1 MTSTL
6 VIFGGFGGSITIPQM
21 DQNQLEHCKS
31 PTYTVPVARRSNTR
45 AMERRSVGSTPHSM
59 SRSTERRNVCITIF
73 AGPKGGGS
81 GYSSRWRELTGIA
94 ACAGSARNL
103 HGEILIPVGGVAC
116 LGGLSY
122 AERHRLVPFG
132 GERRGI
138 HYQEQARTES
148 APCQSEC
155 DRCGSGAADQCRQL
169 TRGDNPVRRNG
180 TLNRQ
185 RDDRGGEAFLI
196 VLDEEPVGIL
206 VLRHELGT
214 GRIPRHCGAVIPQP
228 VQILRPVSEH
238 RLPQCRNGA

>member
-1 MTSTL
+1 SVEGTHRNR
-6 VIFGGFGGSITIPQM
+6 GG
-21 DQNQLEHCKS
+21 
-31 PTYTVPVARRSNTR
+31 
-45 AMERRSVGSTPHSM
+45 
-59 SRSTERRNVCITIF
+59 
-73 AGPKGGGS
+73 
-81 GYSSRWRELTGIA
+81 
-94 ACAGSARNL
+94 AGSARNL
-103 HGEILIPVGGVAC
+103 QGEILIPVGGVAC

-122 AERHRLVPFG
+122 AERYRLVPFR

-214 GRIPRHCGAVIPQP
+214 GRIPRHCGAVIPTRP
-228 VQILRPVSEH
+228 DTPPGLRASPAPMPQGGPLQSLPGWRAAS
-238 RLPQCRNGA
+238 RLQVLSPMPIYC